1 MSEDE
6 VSSPQSLALG
16 NIEQV
21 RIISAIGSTLR
32 ESCQNALIM
41 LHIFRNTLSNVIR
54 NISFLN
60 RFYAMEMFFLVKF
73 EKRKSYLDKY
83 LEDLGSL
90 IFFLTFNPSNYMDF
104 DGFMRFCAYDLGW
117 SWSGKAGQIKSKK
130 NKGACDEKE
139 RRSGWNLQAR
149 PHGSWSKHES
159 GKFDG
164 YHWFW

>member
-1 MSEDE
+1 MYKHQLRELGTSLIELWTLMDTSAEEQQLFGYVTCILNMSEDE

-104 DGFMRFCAYDLGW
+104 DGFMRFCAYDLG
-117 SWSGKAGQIKSKK
+117 
-130 NKGACDEKE
+130 
-139 RRSGWNLQAR
+139 
-149 PHGSWSKHES
+149 
-159 GKFDG
+159 
-164 YHWFW
+164 